1 MQLLGGKWLQLREV
15 EVIGQNGVNKALKKN
30 ATHSS
35 LYQERTPAS
44 KAVDGE
50 KGIAFE
56 YSTSITS
63 WEQGKYHSPYII
75 FILISF
81 KNADL
86 NFSCLFV

>member
-1 MQLLGGKWLQLREV
+1 MVAIERSRGNRSKRCQYGTEKS
-15 EVIGQNGVNKALKKN
+15 
-30 ATHSS
+30 ATQSS
-35 LYQERTPAS
+35 LYQEWNPAS
-44 KAVDGE
+44 KSVDGE

-86 NFSCLFV
+86 NFSCLFA